1 MEYYSLGMLPKNC
14 CLYMWQYSADV
25 VNAPVYSLV
34 LQDTRQILQLC
45 SMIQDLIFNG
55 IKGSKLMIM
64 HTLLLLF
71 FLLALFH

>member
-1 MEYYSLGMLPKNC
+1 
-14 CLYMWQYSADV
+14 MWQYSADV